1 MNRIACLVFC
11 SAALLAACSAPDGA
25 TSDRQ
30 FPTLDSL
37 FNSYYEDY
45 LRLNPM
51 TATSIGDP
59 RYNDQ
64 LPNTITEG
72 YRSQVRE
79 FYTKYKT
86 QLLTFDRG
94 TLSENDQMSYDILLH
109 QCDINLEGLSF
120 NDDLMPL
127 NQLRSLPS
135 TMAQLASGT
144 GNQPFKTVTDYENWM
159 KRVDAFLPWCDS
171 AIANMRK
178 GIAAGYVIPKATAV
192 KITPQLAN
200 FDHGPVKEH
209 MYYKPIQN
217 LPADFT
223 PADTARL
230 GAAYREMIANK
241 VIPAYQKLRTFV
253 EQEYIPACRETSGI
267 DAIPN
272 GKAFYTYLLKRFT
285 TTNMTADEIFAL
297 GNTEVARISAEMEAV
312 KKQVNFKGDLPAFFD
327 HLRTRKELMP
337 FKSGEE
343 VVAAYY
349 AIHEKMKPNLER
361 LFDKVPKMK
370 FEVRTIEKFRE
381 ATSSAHYMVG
391 TTDGTRPGVF
401 YFPLRDPLKYST
413 LAMEDLFV
421 HEAIPGHH
429 YQIALKAENTDL
441 PKFRRL
447 LSETVFSEGW
457 GLYAESL
464 GKELGLYQDPYS
476 YMGMLSGEIHRAI
489 RLVVDAGLHSQGWTR
504 EQAIA
509 YFKEHG
515 PQPEASII
523 SEVER
528 YMANPGQAVAYKIG
542 QLKILELRAKAEKSL
557 GDKFDIKQFHNQ
569 MLDSGSLPLDL
580 LEEKIDRWIERTL
593 QPS

>member
-1 MNRIACLVFC
+1 MK
-11 SAALLAACSAPDGA
+11 LLTYVAFLASLLMASCASKDA
-25 TSDRQ
+25 TTNGRQ

-37 FNSYYEDY
+37 FASYYQDY
-45 LRLNPM
+45 LRLNPL
-51 TATSIGDP
+51 TATSIGDA

-64 LPNTITEG
+64 LPNTITESYRNQVRDFYTR
-72 YRSQVRE
+72 YRS
-79 FYTKYKT
+79 
-86 QLLTFDRG
+86 QLLTFDRA

-109 QCDINLEGLSF
+109 QCDIQLEGLSF

-135 TMAQLASGT
+135 NMAQLASGT
-144 GNQPFKTVTDYENWM
+144 GNQPFKTVNDYENWM

-178 GIAAGYVIPKATAV
+178 GLATGYVIPKATAV

-200 FDHGPVKEH
+200 FDHGPVKDH
-209 MYYKPIQN
+209 MFYKPILN
-217 LPADFT
+217 FPSDFT

-230 GAAYREMIANK
+230 GAAYREMIAIK
-241 VIPAYQKLRTFV
+241 VIPAYQKLKAFV

-267 DAIPN
+267 DAIPD
-272 GKAFYTYLLKRFT
+272 GKAFYAFLLKRYT

-297 GNTEVARISAEMEAV
+297 GNQEVARISSEMEKV
-312 KKQVNFKGDLPAFFD
+312 KSQVGFKGDLPAFFD

-337 FKSGEE
+337 FKSGDE

-349 AIHEKMKPNLER
+349 AIHERMKPNLER

-370 FEVRTIEKFRE
+370 FEVRPIEKFRE

-401 YFPLRDPLKYST
+401 YFPLRDVTKYST

-429 YQIALKAENTDL
+429 YQIALKAENTEL
-441 PKFRRL
+441 PEFRRL

-515 PQPEASII
+515 PQPESAII

-542 QLKILELRAKAEKSL
+542 QLKILELRAKAEKAL

-569 MLDSGSLPLDL
+569 MLDSGSLPLSL
-580 LEEKIDRWIERTL
+580 LEEKINRWIERTL
-593 QPS
+593 QNG